1 VAYTSKGRQG
11 GEGRE
16 GERREGVGMGEEGRK
31 RGPPSPPAPNLTLHH
46 WTLLSQM
53 DDTAYA

>member
-1 VAYTSKGRQG
+1 VKGSG
-11 GEGRE
+11 GKGWEW
-16 GERREGVGMGEEGRK
+16 ERRGEKK
-31 RGPPSPPAPNLTLHH
+31 RTTESPPAPNLTLHH